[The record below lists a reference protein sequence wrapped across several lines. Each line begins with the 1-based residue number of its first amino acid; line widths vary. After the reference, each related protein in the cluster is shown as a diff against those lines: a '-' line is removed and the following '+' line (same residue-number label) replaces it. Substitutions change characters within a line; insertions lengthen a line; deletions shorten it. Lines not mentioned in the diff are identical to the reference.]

1 MRSFFTFLYVLCF
14 LGASFGQGDAPVT
27 TAATINEPDTG
38 SITVPITVTGFNDIG
53 AISLTLDYDY
63 SVLNFVQGSQNPAIP
78 GWFIITDNNLGN
90 GFHRL
95 LMGWF
100 GSGISLPDSSS
111 IMDIEFTYIAGT
123 TTLAWYDD
131 GGSCE
136 YADGNY
142 EELNDLP
149 TEDFYIN
156 GYVCGAIGAPG
167 TISGDST
174 VCRSATGIF
183 YSTDTI
189 PNATGY
195 FWTVPSGAEI
205 VAGQNTNAITVD
217 YSDTAVSGPITV
229 AGINPCDTGS
239 SVQLAVTVNT
249 LPVADAGNDTVI
261 PYGTSTT
268 LHAASGGPGS
278 YSYYWTPPE
287 LLEDPNVQNPLT
299 VILTTSNYF
308 EVEVTDDST
317 SCQNTDDVLV
327 SVSGGPLSVNPVA
340 APDEV
345 CNGDTAQLFANAGG
359 GSGDYTYLWTS
370 SPAGNPPWSSEEE
383 NPLVSPDTSTLYH
396 VEVDDGFT
404 TTNGD
409 TELTVHALP
418 TAAISGGDTL
428 CGDDS
433 TILTIDL
440 TGTADWDIIYSNGN
454 TTWQVTGIDSTPYL
468 LHVSDSGTYVLLE
481 VEDANCTG
489 TTSGSAV
496 VEKYPVPDTPVI
508 TQEGDELSSDIALG
522 NQWYLDDAPIEGAN
536 QQVYTAVAY
545 GSYYDIVTINTC
557 SSDTSNVIYVLIIGM
572 EEIKTDGFLI
582 VPNPAKGQI
591 MLRTNSSFTGE
602 LKVELFA
609 VSGTRVRAYR
619 VSFTGGNTSPALDIG
634 SLGKGLYFLRI
645 TGEGV
650 QFSGKLVVR

>member
-1 MRSFFTFLYVLCF
+1 MRVLFLSALIFCAISTFY
-14 LGASFGQGDAPVT
+14 GQDAPIT
-27 TAATINEPDTG
+27 TAVTINEPDTG
-38 SITVPITVTGFNDIG
+38 SLIVPITVTGFNNIG

-63 SVLNFVQGSQNPAIP
+63 SVLNFVQGSQNPGIP
-78 GWFIITDNNLGN
+78 GWFIINDNNLGN

-100 GSGISLPDSSS
+100 GAGISLPDGSS
-111 IMDIEFTYIAGT
+111 IMDIEFTYISGT

-136 YADGNY
+136 YADANY
-142 EELNDLP
+142 DVLNDLP

-156 GYVCGAIGAPG
+156 GYVCGAIGAPAYI
-167 TISGDST
+167 TGDSV
-174 VCRSATGIF
+174 VCQASPGVF

-189 PNATGY
+189 PNATSY
-195 FWTVPSGAEI
+195 LWTVPSGATI
-205 VAGQNTNAITVD
+205 AGGQNTNAITVN
-217 YSDTAVSGPITV
+217 YSDTAVSGLVTV
-229 AGINPCDTGS
+229 AGANPCDTGS
-239 SVQLAVTVNT
+239 SVQLAVSVNT
-249 LPVADAGNDTVI
+249 LPVAEAGNDTII

-268 LHAASGGPGS
+268 LHAAFGGPGS

-287 LLEDPNVQNPLT
+287 LLEDPNVQNPQT
-299 VILTTSNYF
+299 VTLTTSNYF

-317 SCQNTDDVLV
+317 SCQNTDDVQV

-340 APDEV
+340 APDEN

-359 GSGDYTYLWTS
+359 GSGDYTYSWTS
-370 SPAGNPPWSSEEE
+370 TPAGNPPWSSEEE

-404 TTNGD
+404 TANGD

-433 TILTIDL
+433 TALTVDL

-489 TTSGSAV
+489 TSSGSAV
-496 VEKYPVPDTPVI
+496 VEKYPVPETPTI
-508 TQEGDELSSDIALG
+508 TQDSDELRSNIALG
-522 NQWYLDDAPIEGAN
+522 NQWYLDDTAIEGAN
-536 QQVYTAVAY
+536 QQVYTAVTD
-545 GSYYDIVTINTC
+545 GRYYDIVTINTC
-557 SSDTSNVIYVLIIGM
+557 SSDTSNVIDVLILNVQ
-572 EEIKTDGFLI
+572 ENNPYDFLI
-582 VPNPAKGQI
+582 VPNPAKD
-591 MLRTNSSFTGE
+591 
-602 LKVELFA
+602 KVRVQFA
-609 VSGTRVRAYR
+609 QRFPGGMEAKVFSMSGRLVYK
-619 VSFTGGNTSPALDIG
+619 SYLQPGSNNTSQTIDIG
-634 SLGKGLYFLRI
+634 SLRPGLYFLQISNGKASAGR
-645 TGEGV
+645 
-650 QFSGKLVVR
+650 KLVVQ